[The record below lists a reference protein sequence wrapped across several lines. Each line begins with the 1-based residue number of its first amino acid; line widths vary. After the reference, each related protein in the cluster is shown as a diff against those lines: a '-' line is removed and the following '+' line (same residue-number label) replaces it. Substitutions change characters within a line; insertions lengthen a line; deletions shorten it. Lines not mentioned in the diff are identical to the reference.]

1 MRVYYTD
8 AYALKSPA
16 HQELQTTRSL
26 LQVTPEQVQ
35 RCSGVC
41 CGPFFHQPWED
52 LKTEPYIKYWV
63 YDCMINIMV
72 HIWV

>member
-35 RCSGVC
+35 RCSGAA
-41 CGPFFHQPWED
+41 GFAAALSFTSHGR
-52 LKTEPYIKYWV
+52 I
-63 YDCMINIMV
+63 
-72 HIWV
+72 